1 MASSLK
7 ENDFY
12 GQEKIADYVI
22 QLNGREYVNFLGGSH
37 LYDKSFFEKKKIKLR
52 FLESK
57 LKNISQISI
66 FDILARYSLTDI
78 KKKFST

>member
-22 QLNGREYVNFLGGSH
+22 QLDGREYVNFLGGSH
-37 LYDKSFFEKKKIKLR
+37 LYDKSFFEKKKNK
-52 FLESK
+52 
-57 LKNISQISI
+57 
-66 FDILARYSLTDI
+66 T
-78 KKKFST
+78 